1 MTDEIRNEIALL
13 RYAIIAPLV
22 SGLHDDNQTIGSFFL
37 TASQKKYNNYNGKL
51 ISFAPST
58 IKRWYYNYN
67 KDGFDALIPQKRNDS
82 GHSRKLD
89 DDLKATIAY
98 YKKELPRI
106 PATLIYQK
114 LVETGQIT
122 KSEISL
128 STITRY
134 INQLKTSEKQTTHK
148 HLLRYEREHINEVWY
163 ADTSVGFSL
172 NVDGKKFK
180 THIIAF
186 LDDKSRYITGCDVF
200 FNDNFINVMSV
211 MKKAVMKFGKTKVF
225 SFDNGSSY
233 KNKQMELLTA
243 RLGASLNYTAP
254 YSPTSKGKCERWF
267 KTMKQQWLSQLNPN
281 NFDTLDEL
289 RLSLSE
295 YVRQYNHTPHSS
307 LNGVTPSDVFF
318 SEPHLIKR
326 LSDKQIHQAFL
337 LEYERSVS
345 ADHVIT
351 IDKVLY
357 EVPYHYAKQKIKL
370 RYSPDLSHVYVV
382 DKVSGELTEI
392 TLLNKHDNA
401 HIKRDQ
407 FQFLGGDHS

>member
-1 MTDEIRNEIALL
+1 MTDEIRNEIALM

-22 SGLHDDNQTIGSFFL
+22 SGLHDDAESIKSFFL
-37 TASQKKYNNYNGKL
+37 TASKRKYTNYNGSL
-51 ISFAPST
+51 VSFAPAT
-58 IKRWYYNYN
+58 IERWYYNYN
-67 KDGFDALIPQKRNDS
+67 RDGFDALIPKRRTDS
-82 GHSRKLD
+82 GHFRKLD
-89 DDLKATIAY
+89 DDLKTTIAY

-134 INQLKTSEKQTTHK
+134 INQLKTAEKQTTHK

-172 NVDGKKFK
+172 NVDGKKLK
-180 THIIAF
+180 TYIIAF
-186 LDDKSRYITGCDVF
+186 LDDKSRYITGCDIF

-211 MKKAVMKFGKTKVF
+211 MKKAVTKFGKTKIF
-225 SFDNGSSY
+225 SFDNGASY

-254 YSPTSKGKCERWF
+254 YSPTSKGKQERWF
-267 KTMKQQWLSQLNPN
+267 KTMKQQWLSQLKPTD
-281 NFDTLDEL
+281 FDSLDDL
-289 RLSLSE
+289 RLSLTQ
-295 YVRQYNHTPHSS
+295 YVQLYNHTPHSALS
-307 LNGVTPSDVFF
+307 DATPSDVFF

-326 LSDKQIHQAFL
+326 LSEKQIHQAFL

-357 EVPYHYAKQKIKL
+357 EVPYQYALQKIKL

-382 DKVSGELTEI
+382 DKKSGELTEI
-392 TLLNKHDNA
+392 KLLKKHDNA
-401 HIKRDQ
+401 HIKREQ
-407 FQFLGGDHS
+407 FHFLGGDES